1 MPVNVEPPYTHGS
14 PLKVGVVLVNLG
26 TPEAPT
32 PEAVKVYLREFLS
45 DPRVVEIPRP
55 IWWVIL
61 NLVVLT
67 KRPKDS
73 AARYA
78 LIWTKDGSPLR
89 LHTERQAKLL
99 QGYLGLGVKTP
110 FVVDYAMRYGSPSI
124 PEVLR
129 RMREQGCDRI
139 LVLPLYPQYSAS
151 STATVFDVVFD
162 ELKRMR
168 NAPAIRTVKH
178 FHDDPRYIA
187 ALAQSVRDDWMK
199 HGKPEVLVMSF
210 HGVPRFS
217 LDKGDPYHCQ
227 CQKTGRLLA
236 EALDL
241 KPHQYRVTFQS
252 RFGGAEWLKPYTA
265 EVLGDLGKSRTARVD
280 VVCPGF
286 TSDCLETLEEIAIE
300 GKGEFLKAGGGEYRY
315 IPCLNDRDDWMRALT
330 GIAMDNLGGW
340 VSATFDREKSEQEG
354 VRTRERARALGAKE

>member
-1 MPVNVEPPYTHGS
+1 MPLIPEPSYTHGS
-14 PLKVGVVLVNLG
+14 LARTGVLLVNLG
-26 TPEAPT
+26 TPGAPT
-32 PEAVKVYLREFLS
+32 PDAVKTYLREFLS
-45 DPRVVEIPRP
+45 DRRVVEIPKP

-61 NLVVLT
+61 NLFVLT
-67 KRPKDS
+67 RRPKDS

-78 LIWTKDGSPLR
+78 QIWTKDGSPLKV
-89 LHTERQAKLL
+89 HTERQAKLL
-99 QGYLGLGVKTP
+99 RGHLGLGVKTP
-110 FVVDYAMRYGSPSI
+110 LTVEYAMRYGSPSV
-124 PEVLR
+124 PDVLG
-129 RMREQGCDRI
+129 RMKEQGCDRI

-151 STATVFDVVFD
+151 TTATVFDVVFD

-168 NAPAIRTVKH
+168 NAPAIRTVRS

-187 ALAQSVRDDWMK
+187 VLAQSIRDYWMK
-199 HGKPEVLVMSF
+199 HGKTEVLVMSF

-217 LDKGDPYHCQ
+217 LDKGDPYHCH

-236 EALDL
+236 AALAL

-252 RFGGAEWLKPYTA
+252 RFGRAEWLKPYTA
-265 EVLGDLGKSRTARVD
+265 DVLRELGKARTGRID

-286 TSDCLETLEEIAIE
+286 TSDCLETLEEIAVE
-300 GKGEFLKAGGGEYRY
+300 GKGDFLQAGGGEYHY

-340 VSATFDREKSEQEG
+340 VSATFDRVQAEQEG
-354 VRTRERARALGAKE
+354 ARARERALALGAKA